1 MENKDH
7 PWCKTSAKLVNLSFS
22 WTLENFAFLFSAK
35 KTGEKFEST
44 HFSADCDE
52 KTQWC
57 LYMYPKGHSESNKN
71 HVSLFVCLV
80 SRLHKGVAAKFEFSI
95 DNQMGDSLY
104 SQQSSS
110 ECLVEPFEGKG
121 YTQFISHTKLFD
133 ESEKFLLDGNLR
145 IHFRITYQSPTIV
158 TYSSCLKSPPN
169 LPESPNITNHFDR
182 LLKSGEFSDITF
194 NVRGREF
201 RAHKLILVS
210 RSPTFAAI
218 LQHDLST
225 RLLDHL
231 EIEDIQPE
239 VFHQVLRFIYT
250 DQVENM
256 NGEGAKEL
264 LRASEKYS
272 LPLLKFQCE
281 KFLIANLSEENC
293 LATLE
298 LAILCSAITLKNASI
313 SYIRPR
319 VTDLV
324 HSHSWAALKTA
335 RPDIIISILELNFS
349 ECRM

>member
-1 MENKDH
+1 MDNKDH
-7 PWCKTSAKLVNLSFS
+7 PWCKTSAKLVHLNFC
-22 WTLENFAFLFSAK
+22 WTLENFAFLSSAK

-44 HFSADCDE
+44 HFSADGDE
-52 KTQWC
+52 QTQWC
-57 LYMYPKGHSESNKN
+57 LYMYPKGHAESNKN
-71 HVSLFVCLV
+71 HISLFVSLV
-80 SRLHKGVAAKFEFSI
+80 STHHKGVAAKFEFSI
-95 DNQMGDSLY
+95 KNEMGDNLY
-104 SQQSSS
+104 SQHSSG

-133 ESEKFLLDGNLR
+133 KSEKFLQDGNLR
-145 IHFRITYQSPTIV
+145 IHFQITYQSPMIV
-158 TYSSCLKSPPN
+158 THSNCLKTAPD
-169 LPESPNITNHFDR
+169 LPELPHLTNHFDQ
-182 LLKSGEFSDITF
+182 LLKNGQFSDITF

-210 RSPTFAAI
+210 RSPAFAAI
-218 LQHDLST
+218 LQHDFST

-231 EIEDIQPE
+231 EIEDIHPE

-293 LATLE
+293 LGTLE
-298 LAILCSAITLKNASI
+298 LAILCSAVTLKNASF
-313 SYIRPR
+313 SFIRPR
-319 VTDLV
+319 VTDLM
-324 HSHSWAALKTA
+324 HSHSWAALKAA